1 MIGLGQYTWPD
12 GIIIEKREYE
22 LDSYYEKKKGQW
34 TYLINDQGKKGPITA
49 EIINK
54 NSDFNKTLINRG
66 FGRFSKINETEIVGY
81 FNTNL
86 SSLVINN
93 KCYCQSTCDCPET
106 ISEYQRWSGDFD

>member
-1 MIGLGQYTWPD
+1 MKTLVADIGGTNSRLAIAIT
-12 GIIIEKREYE
+12 
-22 LDSYYEKKKGQW
+22 SKK
-34 TYLINDQGKKGPITA
+34 DR
-49 EIINK
+49 EIILKNIQKFK

-66 FGRFSKINETEIVGY
+66 FGSFSKINETEIIGY

-93 KCYCQSTCDCPET
+93 KCYCQSTCDCPEI